1 MLRTDSVDAGYGT
14 AKIVHDMTIEIEAGE
29 MVGVLGANGA
39 GKSTFM
45 KTIVGTVD
53 MMGGHIYYCG
63 EDITDTKPHQR
74 ARRGIGHV
82 AQTESVFQDL
92 TIQENL
98 RMASFANPDGYERR
112 VDEVYDLFPQLQE
125 LQNQKAEVLSGGE
138 RKMLAIGC
146 GVIIDPDLYLLDEP
160 SDGLAPNLVSDIFEK
175 ISQLQSTGKA
185 MLVNE
190 QKEEILDYINR
201 AYLLENGSIVDE
213 GTADE
218 LLKRGQIQ
226 KSYL

>member
-1 MLRTDSVDAGYGT
+1 MLRTENVDAGYGS
-14 AKIVHDMTIEIEAGE
+14 AKIVHGMSIEIQAGE

-53 MMGGHIYYCG
+53 MMGGEIYYQG
-63 EDITDTKPHQR
+63 DEITEMEPYRR

-92 TIQENL
+92 TVRENL
-98 RMASFANPDGYERR
+98 RMASFANPEGYERR
-112 VDEVYDLFPQLQE
+112 VDEVYDLFPKLRDLQD
-125 LQNQKAEVLSGGE
+125 QKAQVLSGGE

-175 ISQLQSTGKA
+175 VAQLQSAGKA

-190 QKEEILDYINR
+190 QKEEILDHIDR

-213 GTADE
+213 GPADE
-218 LLKRGQIQ
+218 LLESGKIQ